1 MRERERYGDKQIKQ
15 NIEDSWVEGKP
26 QGGKTM
32 KDMKTRD
39 NISYSGELGMERG
52 KEAEGERKK

>member
-1 MRERERYGDKQIKQ
+1 
-15 NIEDSWVEGKP
+15 
-26 QGGKTM
+26 M

-39 NISYSGELGMERG
+39 DIRYSGELGRETG